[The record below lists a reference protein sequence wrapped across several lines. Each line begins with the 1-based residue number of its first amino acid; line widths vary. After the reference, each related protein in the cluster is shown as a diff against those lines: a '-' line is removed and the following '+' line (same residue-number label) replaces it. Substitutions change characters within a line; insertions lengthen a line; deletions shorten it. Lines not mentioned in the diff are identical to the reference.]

1 MFRLPFDAPA
11 SFFGTQK
18 QVMDYLVHG
27 KSATSNEF
35 FVAAALDKLG
45 IDFLFQVSYW
55 GGRSLRGGQ
64 VLDFLVF
71 NPFEQPV
78 QIFGEFWHEGL
89 LASKDKL
96 KLAQLQ
102 MIFDTRIIVLWGSET
117 DSYETAY
124 RTVREKLA

>member
-1 MFRLPFDAPA
+1 MFRLPFGAPA

-27 KSATSNEF
+27 KSATSNEY

-45 IDFLFQVSYW
+45 IQFLFQVSYW

-64 VLDFLVF
+64 VLDFLVW
-71 NPFEQPV
+71 NPLETPV
-78 QIFGEFWHEGL
+78 QVFGEYWHSGL
-89 LASKDKL
+89 LGSKDRL

-102 MIFDTRIIVLWGSET
+102 MLFDVPIVILWGNET
-117 DSYETAY
+117 DSYQDALSA
-124 RTVREKLA
+124 VREKV

>member
-1 MFRLPFDAPA
+1 MFRLPFGAPA

-27 KSATSNEF
+27 KSATSNEY

-45 IDFLFQVSYW
+45 IPFLFQVSYW

-64 VLDFLVF
+64 VLDFLVW
-71 NPFEQPV
+71 NPLETPV
-78 QIFGEFWHEGL
+78 QVFGEYWHSGL
-89 LASKDKL
+89 LGSKDRL

-102 MIFDTRIIVLWGSET
+102 MLFDVPIVILWGNET
-117 DSYETAY
+117 DSYQDALSA
-124 RTVREKLA
+124 VREKV

>member
-1 MFRLPFDAPA
+1 MFRLPFGAPA

-27 KSATSNEF
+27 KSATSNEY

-45 IDFLFQVSYW
+45 IQFLFQVSYW

-64 VLDFLVF
+64 VLDFLVW
-71 NPFEQPV
+71 NPLETPV
-78 QIFGEFWHEGL
+78 QVFGEYWHSGL
-89 LASKDKL
+89 LGSKDRL

-102 MIFDTRIIVLWGSET
+102 MLFDVPIVILWGNET
-117 DSYETAY
+117 DSFQDALSA
-124 RTVREKLA
+124 VREKV

>member
-1 MFRLPFDAPA
+1 MFRLPFGAPA

-27 KSATSNEF
+27 KSATSNEY

-45 IDFLFQVSYW
+45 IPFLFQVSYW

-64 VLDFLVF
+64 VLDFLVW
-71 NPFEQPV
+71 NPLETPV
-78 QIFGEFWHEGL
+78 QVFGEYWHSGL
-89 LASKDKL
+89 LGSKDRL

-102 MIFDTRIIVLWGSET
+102 MLFDVPIVILWGNET
-117 DSYETAY
+117 DSFQDALNA
-124 RTVREKLA
+124 VREKV

>member
-1 MFRLPFDAPA
+1 MFRLPFGAPA

-27 KSATSNEF
+27 KSATSNEY

-45 IDFLFQVSYW
+45 IPFLFQVSYW

-64 VLDFLVF
+64 VLDFLVW
-71 NPFEQPV
+71 NPLETPV
-78 QIFGEFWHEGL
+78 QVFGEYWHSGL
-89 LASKDKL
+89 LGSKDRL

-102 MIFDTRIIVLWGSET
+102 MLFDTPIVILWGNET
-117 DSYETAY
+117 DSYQDALSA
-124 RTVREKLA
+124 VREKV

>member
-1 MFRLPFDAPA
+1 MFRLPFGAPA

-27 KSATSNEF
+27 KSATSNEY

-45 IDFLFQVSYW
+45 IPFLFQVSYW

-64 VLDFLVF
+64 VLDFLVW
-71 NPFEQPV
+71 NPLETPV
-78 QIFGEFWHEGL
+78 QVFGEYWHSGL
-89 LASKDKL
+89 LGSKDRL

-102 MIFDTRIIVLWGSET
+102 MLFDVPIVILWGNET
-117 DSYETAY
+117 DSFQDALSA
-124 RTVREKLA
+124 VREKV

>member
-1 MFRLPFDAPA
+1 MFRLPFGAPA

-35 FVAAALDKLG
+35 FVAAALDKLK
-45 IDFLFQVSYW
+45 IPYIFQVSYW

-64 VLDFLVF
+64 VLDFLVWS
-71 NPFEQPV
+71 PLETPV
-78 QIFGEFWHEGL
+78 QVFGEYWHRGL
-89 LASKDKL
+89 LGSKDKL

-102 MIFDTRIIVLWGSET
+102 MLFDVPIVIIWGHES
-117 DSYETAY
+117 DSFETALNA
-124 RTVREKLA
+124 VRK